1 MIHGQKNHLRN
12 LLFLFLL
19 ALTGSVLL
27 FPRLSTAAP
36 PSAQTEAE
44 GCTFPD
50 MKKGAVLLLADKDY
64 YPALSR
70 AIGCAKSEIV
80 MAFYLFSA
88 TTRPGNLPSA
98 VIEKLIGAAKRGV
111 AVTVILE
118 RENEAAS
125 SLNRDNRDTAAR
137 LKHGG
142 VEVYFDSPRKRTH
155 TKAAVIDGRYV
166 FMGSHNLT
174 NSALKYNHEL
184 SVFIDSPELAKET
197 LEYMRGLSQ

>member
-1 MIHGQKNHLRN
+1 MIHGQKNHPRN

-19 ALTGSVLL
+19 ALAGWVLI
-27 FPRLSTAAP
+27 FPLLSTAAP
-36 PSAQTEAE
+36 TSVQTGAE

-50 MKKGAVLLLADKDY
+50 MKKGAILLLADKNY

-80 MAFYLFSA
+80 MAFYIFSA
-88 TTRPGNLPSA
+88 ADRPGNLPSA
-98 VIEKLIGAAKRGV
+98 VIDDLIGAAKRGV
-111 AVTVILE
+111 AVTVLLE
-118 RENEAAS
+118 RESEAGS

-137 LKHGG
+137 LKRGG
-142 VEVYFDSPRKRTH
+142 VEVLFDSPRVRTH

-166 FMGSHNLT
+166 LMGSHNLT
-174 NSALKYNHEL
+174 NSALKHNHEL

-197 LEYMRGLSQ
+197 LDYMRGLSQ